1 MQHLFSLAGR
11 VALVTG
17 AAGGLG
23 QRFSRVLAQA
33 GAQVILSGRRVE
45 PLQSLADSI
54 NNDGGEAAVAALDVT
69 DATTIGAAFD
79 AAETQY
85 GTVDVVIC
93 NAGVASSDLSLQLA
107 DEDWSRVLET
117 NLTGCW
123 RVANEAAKRLVA
135 AGKPGSI
142 INITSILADRVAKGV
157 APYTAS
163 KAGLQQLTRSLAL
176 EWARHGIRV
185 NAIAPGY
192 IETDINRAFFTSQ
205 AGQATI
211 KRVPQRRLGQVEDLD
226 GPLLLLAADAS
237 RHMTGSTLVVDGGH
251 MQSSL

>member
-1 MQHLFSLAGR
+1 
-11 VALVTG
+11 G
-17 AAGGLG
+17 A
-23 QRFSRVLAQA
+23 S
-33 GAQVILSGRRVE
+33 
-45 PLQSLADSI
+45 
-54 NNDGGEAAVAALDVT
+54 
-69 DATTIGAAFD
+69 
-79 AAETQY
+79 
-85 GTVDVVIC
+85 
-93 NAGVASSDLSLQLA
+93 
-107 DEDWSRVLET
+107 
-117 NLTGCW
+117 
-123 RVANEAAKRLVA
+123 EAAKRLVA

-157 APYTAS
+157 APYAAS

-226 GPLLLLAADAS
+226 GQLLLLAADAS
-237 RHMTGSTLVVDGGH
+237 RHMPGSTLVVDG
-251 MQSSL
+251 

>member
-69 DATTIGAAFD
+69 DAATIGAAFD
-79 AAETQY
+79 AAEAQY

-157 APYTAS
+157 APYAAS

-192 IETDINRAFFTSQ
+192 IETDINRAFFASQ